1 MTHALTET
9 FSSEIQ
15 PQTKRIGII
24 GGGQLG
30 RMLALAGI
38 PLGLEFVFLDP
49 AQEAC
54 AATLGT
60 QIIADYDDP
69 AALQQLIQ
77 STDIITLEF
86 ENIPMP
92 ALHLTNAQTRLF
104 PPPKALEIAQDRVNE
119 KSLFAQLEIP
129 TPPWRA
135 VDSLVELEQA
145 VASVGLPAVLKTR
158 RMGYDGKGQFVLRS
172 QADIQAAW
180 DALGGSALILEG
192 FIRFEREVSL
202 IAVRSRSGALAFYAL
217 SENTHDAGILKLS
230 ISRAKDPMQGEAES
244 YARRVLEAL
253 DYVGT
258 LGFEFFVTANGLIA
272 NEIAPRV
279 HNTGHWTIEGAVCS
293 QFENHLRA
301 ILDLPLGSTALRGAS
316 AMLNFIGDLPSR
328 AEALAVSGLYFHD
341 YAKSARAGR
350 KVGHATLVT
359 ASEGERDV
367 RLGELLALD
376 ACSQSS

>member
-1 MTHALTET
+1 MSHTLIAAHT
-9 FSSEIQ
+9 SE
-15 PQTKRIGII
+15 PRPEAKRIGII

-104 PPPKALEIAQDRVNE
+104 PPPKALEVAQDRVNE

-135 VDSLVELEQA
+135 VDSLAELEQA
-145 VASVGLPAVLKTR
+145 VAAVGLPAVLKTR
-158 RMGYDGKGQFVLRS
+158 RLGYDGKGQYVLRS
-172 QADIQAAW
+172 QDDIPAAW
-180 DALGGSALILEG
+180 KALGDTALILEG
-192 FIRFEREVSL
+192 FIQFEREVSL
-202 IAVRSRSGALAFYAL
+202 IAVRSRSGDVAFYAL

-230 ISRAKDPMQGEAES
+230 LSRAKDPMQAEAET
-244 YARRVLEAL
+244 YARRVLENL
-253 DYVGT
+253 EYVGT
-258 LGFEFFVTANGLIA
+258 LGFEFFVMPDGLIA

-328 AEALAVSGLYFHD
+328 ERALNVPDLYFHAYGKD
-341 YAKSARAGR
+341 ARAGR
-350 KVGHATLVT
+350 KVGHATLVV

-367 RLGELLALD
+367 RLGELLAL
-376 ACSQSS
+376 AGC

>member
-1 MTHALTET
+1 MMIHALTEVQT
-9 FSSEIQ
+9 NETQ
-15 PQTKRIGII
+15 PEAKRIGII

-69 AALQQLIQ
+69 EALQKLIK

-104 PPPKALEIAQDRVNE
+104 PPPKALEVAQDRVNE
-119 KSLFAQLEIP
+119 KTLFAQLEIP
-129 TPPWRA
+129 TPPWRM
-135 VDSLVELEQA
+135 VDSLTELEQA
-145 VASVGLPAVLKTR
+145 VAEVGLPAVLKTR
-158 RMGYDGKGQFVLRS
+158 RLGYDGKGQYVLRH
-172 QADIQAAW
+172 QDDLQAAW
-180 DALGGSALILEG
+180 NALGGAALILEG
-192 FIRFEREVSL
+192 FIPFEREVSL
-202 IAVRSRSGALAFYAL
+202 IAVRSRSGELAFYAL
-217 SENTHDAGILKLS
+217 SENTHEAGILKLS
-230 ISRAKDPMQGEAES
+230 LSRAKDPMQAEAER

-253 DYVGT
+253 NYVGT

-328 AEALAVSGLYFHD
+328 ERALAVPDLYFHAYGKD
-341 YAKSARAGR
+341 ARKGR
-350 KVGHATLVT
+350 KVGHATLVV
-359 ASEGERDV
+359 ANEGERDV
-367 RLGELLALD
+367 RLGELLALG
-376 ACSQSS
+376 